1 MYTYNVYTMYISL
14 RIMYMGYS
22 TYTFYRI
29 VAGQAPIVT
38 ILPIC
43 SAAST
48 QAPCGYCTCGW
59 HVYDSIRFGLHAMG
73 FDPATSA
80 LIRTVTR
87 GARH

>member
-48 QAPCGYCTCGW
+48 QAPCQANLLRAHLSRAALHEAGACTVCRSW
-59 HVYDSIRFGLHAMG
+59 VLHVRL
-73 FDPATSA
+73 
-80 LIRTVTR
+80 
-87 GARH
+87 ARLR